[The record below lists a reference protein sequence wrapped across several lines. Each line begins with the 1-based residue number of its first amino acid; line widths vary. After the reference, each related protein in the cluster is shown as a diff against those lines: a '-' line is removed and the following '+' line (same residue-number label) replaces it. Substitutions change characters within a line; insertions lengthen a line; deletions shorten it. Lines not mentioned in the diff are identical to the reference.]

1 MHLRVVPT
9 NKTMNSE
16 ASLAKYTAWAI
27 EKGFAK
33 SQEAAEK
40 LWSLMP
46 DEAKADWA

>member
-1 MHLRVVPT
+1 
-9 NKTMNSE
+9 MNTETS
-16 ASLAKYTAWAI
+16 AAKYIAWAI
-27 EKGFAK
+27 AKGFAK